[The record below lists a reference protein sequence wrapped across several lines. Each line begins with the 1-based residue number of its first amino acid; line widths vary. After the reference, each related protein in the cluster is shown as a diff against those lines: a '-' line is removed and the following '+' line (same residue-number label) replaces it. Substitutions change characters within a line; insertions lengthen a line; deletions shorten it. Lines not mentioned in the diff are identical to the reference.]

1 VLDQVT
7 LLYRLHETN
16 MTRGQN
22 LSSLNMFKALKKS
35 LDRRREK
42 NKGVVDLLPD
52 FPEGVKVGNVDPETS
67 K

>member
-1 VLDQVT
+1 MK
-7 LLYRLHETN
+7 TN